1 MRIADELFEVIL
13 RQDGSDDYMEY
24 ARMHARIGLGT
35 EGETLRVQILNVLKD
50 LRRWKGKTAR
60 EVKKALKALEKQLR

>member
-1 MRIADELFEVIL
+1 MRNADELFEVIL

-35 EGETLRVQILNVLKD
+35 EGETLRVQISHVLKN
-50 LRRWKGKTAR
+50 LKPWRGKTAK
-60 EVKKALKALEKQLR
+60 EVKKALRALEKQLR